1 MHLYG
6 IMLLLIRESGQYAEM
21 YSTASDIGGKNLNL
35 FLSKILAGFVIG
47 AGAIIPGLSGGIL
60 AVSMGLYQPTIEAIT
75 GFFKAL
81 KKNFNFLLPLGIG
94 GVIGFAVFMFLIDSL
109 FAKYQ
114 TEVVCLF
121 MGLVIGSIPSFLKEA
136 NGDEPFKK
144 TNWLYIILGFA
155 FAITLVLLGFFTGES
170 GSEAAAASRELTPLL
185 AALCGGII
193 MIGTVLPGVSTS
205 FILINMNV
213 YKSFMEVFTKFFSN
227 PGQNIVLG
235 LSALAGILIVAIPML
250 LIVRKVLNR
259 FHRQSFYALFGI
271 LLATIVGCVIQE
283 VMRNQAGISF
293 LRIVI
298 LVVLFAGG
306 VAASYAMDSAMKKL
320 ELNNEAAE

>member
-1 MHLYG
+1 M
-6 IMLLLIRESGQYAEM
+6 
-21 YSTASDIGGKNLNL
+21 NL

-75 GFFKAL
+75 GFFKAP

-114 TEVVCLF
+114 TEIVCLF

-170 GSEAAAASRELTPLL
+170 GTGAVAASRELTPLL

-213 YKSFMEVFTKFFSN
+213 YKSFMEVFTKFLSN

-235 LSALAGILIVAIPML
+235 LSSIAGILVVAIPML

-259 FHRQSFYALFGI
+259 FHRQSFYTLFGI

-283 VMRNQAGISF
+283 VMRNQAGIGF
-293 LRIVI
+293 LRIVV

-306 VAASYAMDSAMKKL
+306 VAASYAMDSATKKL
-320 ELNNEAAE
+320 ELHEETAERSTAAE

>member
-1 MHLYG
+1 M
-6 IMLLLIRESGQYAEM
+6 
-21 YSTASDIGGKNLNL
+21 NL
-35 FLSKILAGFVIG
+35 FISKILAGFVIG

-75 GFFKAL
+75 GFFKAP

-94 GVIGFAVFMFLIDSL
+94 GVIGFVVFMFLIDSL

-170 GSEAAAASRELTPLL
+170 GTGAAAASRELTPLL

-213 YKSFMEVFTKFFSN
+213 YKSFMEVFTKFLSN

-235 LSALAGILIVAIPML
+235 LSSIAGILVVAIPML

-259 FHRQSFYALFGI
+259 FYTLFGI

-283 VMRNQAGISF
+283 VMRNQAGIGF
-293 LRIVI
+293 LRIVV

-306 VAASYAMDSAMKKL
+306 VAASYAMDSATKKL
-320 ELNNEAAE
+320 ELHEETAERSTAAE

>member
-1 MHLYG
+1 M
-6 IMLLLIRESGQYAEM
+6 
-21 YSTASDIGGKNLNL
+21 NL

-75 GFFKAL
+75 GFFKAP

-94 GVIGFAVFMFLIDSL
+94 GVIGFVVFMFLIDSL

-155 FAITLVLLGFFTGES
+155 FAITLVMLGFFTGES
-170 GSEAAAASRELTPLL
+170 GTGAAAASRELTPLL

-213 YKSFMEVFTKFFSN
+213 YKSFMEVFTKFLSN
-227 PGQNIVLG
+227 TGQNIVLG
-235 LSALAGILIVAIPML
+235 LSSIAGILVVAIPML

-259 FHRQSFYALFGI
+259 FHRQSFYTLFGI

-283 VMRNQAGISF
+283 VMRNQAGIGF
-293 LRIVI
+293 LRIVV

-306 VAASYAMDSAMKKL
+306 VAASYAMDSATKKL
-320 ELNNEAAE
+320 ELNEETAERSTAAE

>member
-1 MHLYG
+1 M
-6 IMLLLIRESGQYAEM
+6 
-21 YSTASDIGGKNLNL
+21 NL

-75 GFFKAL
+75 GFFKAP

-94 GVIGFAVFMFLIDSL
+94 GVIGFVFLIDSL

-170 GSEAAAASRELTPLL
+170 GTGAVAASRELTPLL

-193 MIGTVLPGVSTS
+193 M
-205 FILINMNV
+205 
-213 YKSFMEVFTKFFSN
+213 
-227 PGQNIVLG
+227 LG
-235 LSALAGILIVAIPML
+235 LSSIAGILVVAIPML

-259 FHRQSFYALFGI
+259 FHRQSFYTLFGI

-283 VMRNQAGISF
+283 VMRNQAGIGF
-293 LRIVI
+293 LRIVV

-306 VAASYAMDSAMKKL
+306 VAASYAMDSATKKL
-320 ELNNEAAE
+320 ELNEETAERSTAAE

>member
-1 MHLYG
+1 M
-6 IMLLLIRESGQYAEM
+6 
-21 YSTASDIGGKNLNL
+21 NL

-75 GFFKAL
+75 GFFKAP

-94 GVIGFAVFMFLIDSL
+94 GVIGFVVFMFLIDSL

-155 FAITLVLLGFFTGES
+155 FAITLVLLGFLRANPVPEQSRQAVNLLPCLLRF
-170 GSEAAAASRELTPLL
+170 AA
-185 AALCGGII
+185 G
-193 MIGTVLPGVSTS
+193 
-205 FILINMNV
+205 
-213 YKSFMEVFTKFFSN
+213 
-227 PGQNIVLG
+227 
-235 LSALAGILIVAIPML
+235 
-250 LIVRKVLNR
+250 
-259 FHRQSFYALFGI
+259 
-271 LLATIVGCVIQE
+271 
-283 VMRNQAGISF
+283 
-293 LRIVI
+293 
-298 LVVLFAGG
+298 
-306 VAASYAMDSAMKKL
+306 
-320 ELNNEAAE
+320 

>member
-1 MHLYG
+1 M
-6 IMLLLIRESGQYAEM
+6 
-21 YSTASDIGGKNLNL
+21 NL

-75 GFFKAL
+75 GFFKAP

-94 GVIGFAVFMFLIDSL
+94 GVIGFVVFMFLIDSL

-136 NGDEPFKK
+136 NGNEPFKK

-170 GSEAAAASRELTPLL
+170 GTGAVAASRELTPLL

-213 YKSFMEVFTKFFSN
+213 YKRQFLSN

-235 LSALAGILIVAIPML
+235 LSSIAGILVVAIPML

-259 FHRQSFYALFGI
+259 FHRQSFYTLFGI

-283 VMRNQAGISF
+283 VMRNQAGIGF
-293 LRIVI
+293 LRIVV

-306 VAASYAMDSAMKKL
+306 VAASYAMDSATKKL
-320 ELNNEAAE
+320 ELHEETAERSTAAE

>member
-1 MHLYG
+1 M
-6 IMLLLIRESGQYAEM
+6 
-21 YSTASDIGGKNLNL
+21 NL

-75 GFFKAL
+75 GFFKAP

-170 GSEAAAASRELTPLL
+170 GAEAAAASRELTPLL

-320 ELNNEAAE
+320 ELNDEAAEKSTAAE

>member
-1 MHLYG
+1 M
-6 IMLLLIRESGQYAEM
+6 
-21 YSTASDIGGKNLNL
+21 NL

-75 GFFKAL
+75 GFFKAP

-94 GVIGFAVFMFLIDSL
+94 GVIGFVVFMFLIDSL

-170 GSEAAAASRELTPLL
+170 GTGAAAASRELTPLL

-213 YKSFMEVFTKFFSN
+213 YKSFMEVFTKFLSN

-235 LSALAGILIVAIPML
+235 LSSIAGILVVAIPML
-250 LIVRKVLNR
+250 LSLI
-259 FHRQSFYALFGI
+259 H
-271 LLATIVGCVIQE
+271 
-283 VMRNQAGISF
+283 ISEPT
-293 LRIVI
+293 RH
-298 LVVLFAGG
+298 
-306 VAASYAMDSAMKKL
+306 
-320 ELNNEAAE
+320 

>member
-1 MHLYG
+1 M
-6 IMLLLIRESGQYAEM
+6 
-21 YSTASDIGGKNLNL
+21 NL

-75 GFFKAL
+75 GFFKAP
-81 KKNFNFLLPLGIG
+81 KKNFTFLLPLGIG

-114 TEVVCLF
+114 TEIVCLF

-170 GSEAAAASRELTPLL
+170 GTGAVAASRELTPVL
-185 AALCGGII
+185 AALCGGR
-193 MIGTVLPGVSTS
+193 MMSTS

-213 YKSFMEVFTKFFSN
+213 YKSFMEVFTKFLSN

-235 LSALAGILIVAIPML
+235 LSSIAGILVVAIPML

-259 FHRQSFYALFGI
+259 FHRQSFYTLFGI

-283 VMRNQAGISF
+283 VMRNQAGIGF
-293 LRIVI
+293 LRIVV
-298 LVVLFAGG
+298 LVVLLSFLKDLRYGKEKTIIFFFQE
-306 VAASYAMDSAMKKL
+306 Y
-320 ELNNEAAE
+320 

>member
-1 MHLYG
+1 M
-6 IMLLLIRESGQYAEM
+6 
-21 YSTASDIGGKNLNL
+21 NL
-35 FLSKILAGFVIG
+35 FISKILAGFVIG

-75 GFFKAL
+75 GFFKAP

-94 GVIGFAVFMFLIDSL
+94 GVIGFVVFMFLIDSL

-170 GSEAAAASRELTPLL
+170 GTGAAAASRELTPLL

-213 YKSFMEVFTKFFSN
+213 YKSFMEVFTKFLSN
-227 PGQNIVLG
+227 PRQNIVLG
-235 LSALAGILIVAIPML
+235 LSSIAGILVVAIPML

-259 FHRQSFYALFGI
+259 FHRQSFYTLFGI

-283 VMRNQAGISF
+283 VMRNQAGIGF
-293 LRIVI
+293 LRIVV

-306 VAASYAMDSAMKKL
+306 VAASYAMDSATKKL
-320 ELNNEAAE
+320 ELHEETAERSTAAE

>member
-1 MHLYG
+1 M
-6 IMLLLIRESGQYAEM
+6 
-21 YSTASDIGGKNLNL
+21 NL

-75 GFFKAL
+75 GFFKAP

-94 GVIGFAVFMFLIDSL
+94 GVIGFVVFMFLIDSL

-170 GSEAAAASRELTPLL
+170 GTGAVAASRELTPLL

-205 FILINMNV
+205 FIP
-213 YKSFMEVFTKFFSN
+213 YKHER
-227 PGQNIVLG
+227 L
-235 LSALAGILIVAIPML
+235 
-250 LIVRKVLNR
+250 
-259 FHRQSFYALFGI
+259 
-271 LLATIVGCVIQE
+271 
-283 VMRNQAGISF
+283 
-293 LRIVI
+293 
-298 LVVLFAGG
+298 
-306 VAASYAMDSAMKKL
+306 
-320 ELNNEAAE
+320 

>member
-1 MHLYG
+1 M
-6 IMLLLIRESGQYAEM
+6 
-21 YSTASDIGGKNLNL
+21 
-35 FLSKILAGFVIG
+35 IG

-75 GFFKAL
+75 GFFKAP

-94 GVIGFAVFMFLIDSL
+94 GVIGFVVFMFLIDSL

-170 GSEAAAASRELTPLL
+170 GTGAAAASRELTPLL

-193 MIGTVLPGVSTS
+193 MIG
-205 FILINMNV
+205 V
-213 YKSFMEVFTKFFSN
+213 YKSFMEVFTKFLSN

-235 LSALAGILIVAIPML
+235 LSSIAGILVVAIPML

-259 FHRQSFYALFGI
+259 FHRQSFYTLFGI

-283 VMRNQAGISF
+283 VMRNQAGIGF
-293 LRIVI
+293 LRIVV

-306 VAASYAMDSAMKKL
+306 VAASYAMDSATKKL
-320 ELNNEAAE
+320 ELHEETAERSTAAE

>member
-1 MHLYG
+1 M
-6 IMLLLIRESGQYAEM
+6 
-21 YSTASDIGGKNLNL
+21 NL

-60 AVSMGLYQPTIEAIT
+60 AVSMGLYQPTIEVIT
-75 GFFKAL
+75 GFFKAP

-94 GVIGFAVFMFLIDSL
+94 GVIGFVVFMFLIDSL

-170 GSEAAAASRELTPLL
+170 GTGAAAASRELTPLL

-235 LSALAGILIVAIPML
+235 LSSIAGILVVAIPML

-259 FHRQSFYALFGI
+259 FHRQSFYTLFGI

-283 VMRNQAGISF
+283 VMRNQAGIGF
-293 LRIVI
+293 LRIVV

-306 VAASYAMDSAMKKL
+306 VAASYAMDSATKKL
-320 ELNNEAAE
+320 ELNEETAERSTAAE

>member
-1 MHLYG
+1 M
-6 IMLLLIRESGQYAEM
+6 
-21 YSTASDIGGKNLNL
+21 
-35 FLSKILAGFVIG
+35 IG

-75 GFFKAL
+75 GFFKAP
-81 KKNFNFLLPLGIG
+81 KKNFSFLLPLGIG

-114 TEVVCLF
+114 TEIVCLF
-121 MGLVIGSIPSFLKEA
+121 MGLVIGSIPTFLKEA

-170 GSEAAAASRELTPLL
+170 GVEAAATSRELTPLL

-271 LLATIVGCVIQE
+271 LIATIVGCVIQE
-283 VMRNQAGISF
+283 VLRNQAGIGF

-320 ELNNEAAE
+320 ELKEEKTSAAIE

>member
-1 MHLYG
+1 M
-6 IMLLLIRESGQYAEM
+6 
-21 YSTASDIGGKNLNL
+21 NL

-75 GFFKAL
+75 GFFKAP

-94 GVIGFAVFMFLIDSL
+94 GVIGFVVFMFLIDSL

-170 GSEAAAASRELTPLL
+170 G
-185 AALCGGII
+185 
-193 MIGTVLPGVSTS
+193 VSTS

-213 YKSFMEVFTKFFSN
+213 YKSFMEVFTKFLSN

-235 LSALAGILIVAIPML
+235 LSSIAGILVVAIPML

-259 FHRQSFYALFGI
+259 FHRQSFYTLFGI

-283 VMRNQAGISF
+283 VMRNQAGIGF
-293 LRIVI
+293 LRIVV

-306 VAASYAMDSAMKKL
+306 VAASYAMDSATKKL
-320 ELNNEAAE
+320 ELHEETAERSTAAE

>member
-1 MHLYG
+1 M
-6 IMLLLIRESGQYAEM
+6 
-21 YSTASDIGGKNLNL
+21 NL

-75 GFFKAL
+75 GFFKAP

-94 GVIGFAVFMFLIDSL
+94 GVIGFVVFMFLIDSL

-170 GSEAAAASRELTPLL
+170 GTGAVAASRELTPLL

-205 FILINMNV
+205 F
-213 YKSFMEVFTKFFSN
+213 MEAFTKFLSN

-235 LSALAGILIVAIPML
+235 LSSIAGILVVAIPML

-259 FHRQSFYALFGI
+259 FHRQSFYTLFGI

-283 VMRNQAGISF
+283 VMRNQAGIGF
-293 LRIVI
+293 LRIVV

-306 VAASYAMDSAMKKL
+306 VAASYAMDSATKKL
-320 ELNNEAAE
+320 ELNEETAERSTAAE

>member
-1 MHLYG
+1 M
-6 IMLLLIRESGQYAEM
+6 
-21 YSTASDIGGKNLNL
+21 
-35 FLSKILAGFVIG
+35 IG

-75 GFFKAL
+75 GFFKAP

-114 TEVVCLF
+114 TEIVCLF
-121 MGLVIGSIPSFLKEA
+121 MGLVIGSIPTFLKEA

-170 GSEAAAASRELTPLL
+170 SVEAAAASRELTPLL

-271 LLATIVGCVIQE
+271 LIATIVGCVIQE
-283 VMRNQAGISF
+283 VLRNQAGIGF

-320 ELNNEAAE
+320 ELKEEKTSAAIE

>member
-1 MHLYG
+1 
-6 IMLLLIRESGQYAEM
+6 
-21 YSTASDIGGKNLNL
+21 
-35 FLSKILAGFVIG
+35 
-47 AGAIIPGLSGGIL
+47 
-60 AVSMGLYQPTIEAIT
+60 
-75 GFFKAL
+75 
-81 KKNFNFLLPLGIG
+81 
-94 GVIGFAVFMFLIDSL
+94 
-109 FAKYQ
+109 
-114 TEVVCLF
+114 

-136 NGDEPFKK
+136 NGNEPFKK

-170 GSEAAAASRELTPLL
+170 GTGAVAASRELTPLL

-213 YKSFMEVFTKFFSN
+213 YKSFMEVFTKFLST

-235 LSALAGILIVAIPML
+235 LSSIAGILVVAIPML

-259 FHRQSFYALFGI
+259 FHRQSFYTLFGI

-283 VMRNQAGISF
+283 VMRNQAGIGF
-293 LRIVI
+293 LRIVV

-306 VAASYAMDSAMKKL
+306 VAASYAMDSATKKL
-320 ELNNEAAE
+320 ELHEETAERSTAAE